1 MIGYIYSLSNEGGI
15 YYVGSTWD
23 VNQRE
28 KTHRWYSNGNI
39 CIFEV
44 LEVGEFHN
52 TEELVNVENQ
62 WIEQMRQWGFPIT
75 NTKGV
80 IGKDDKASPSY
91 KKPKQISASFSGEL
105 IDRVKKIQVARGV
118 ETFSKMIAI
127 LTQEAADTEIRLIQS
142 NSIGKKVSG

>member
-1 MIGYIYSLSNEGGI
+1 MIGYIYSLSNDDGI

-23 VNQRE
+23 VVQRE

-44 LEVGEFHN
+44 LEVGEFN
-52 TEELVNVENQ
+52 NNEELVNIENG

-91 KKPKQISASFSGEL
+91 KKPKQVSTSLTPEQIEMVKKYQDKKQIDSFSKTISVIIKEFFKT
-105 IDRVKKIQVARGV
+105 KK
-118 ETFSKMIAI
+118 
-127 LTQEAADTEIRLIQS
+127 
-142 NSIGKKVSG
+142 